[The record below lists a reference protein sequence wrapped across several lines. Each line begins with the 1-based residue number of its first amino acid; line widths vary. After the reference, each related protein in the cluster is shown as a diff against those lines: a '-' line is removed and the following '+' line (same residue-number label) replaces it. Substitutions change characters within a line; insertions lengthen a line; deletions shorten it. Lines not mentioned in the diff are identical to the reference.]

1 MYKKAE
7 IVISI
12 IKRLRERKALDFEEL
27 KDMVEDQE
35 LFELLTSE
43 GFVDPARHRINFNLE
58 TRLQLSLVA
67 LKYGADI
74 EKVCKLLSWK
84 EFEAFSRR
92 VLETNNFFCIQNFRF
107 SQNQRRYEIDVV
119 RLKNPLVLC
128 VDSKHY
134 KKSGKNQILKTYCKK
149 QIERAEA
156 LSKALPKMF
165 LKMGLLG
172 WKEAKIIPLIVTLL
186 AEGVNFS
193 EGVPIVPFF
202 KLNSFVMDLP
212 NHLNQVYQIYTK
224 IPIIK
229 PLGKQNQ

>member
-12 IKRLRERKALDFEEL
+12 IKRLREREALDFEEL

-35 LFELLTSE
+35 LFELLTAE

-58 TRLQLSLVA
+58 TRLQLSLLA
-67 LKYGADI
+67 LKFGADI

-92 VLETNNFFCIQNFRF
+92 ALETNNFFCIQNFRF

-119 RLKNPLVLC
+119 GLKNPLVLC

-134 KKSGKNQILKTYCKK
+134 KKSGKNQILGTYCKK

-165 LKMGLLG
+165 LRMGLLR
-172 WKEAKIIPLIVTLL
+172 WKEAKIIPLIVTSL

-212 NHLNQVYQIYTK
+212 DHLNQVYQIYTK
-224 IPIIK
+224 LPVIK
-229 PLGKQNQ
+229 PL